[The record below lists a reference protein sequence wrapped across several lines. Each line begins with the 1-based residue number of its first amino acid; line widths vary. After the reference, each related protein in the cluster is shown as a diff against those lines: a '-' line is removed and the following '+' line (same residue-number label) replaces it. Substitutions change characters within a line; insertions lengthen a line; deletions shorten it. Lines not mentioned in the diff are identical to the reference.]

1 MKSDKLPFKNTCRS
15 ENSSWSF
22 TAITASNLKSGSKS
36 NTDGNRTAVAI
47 TSTAAFLPASEEA
60 ESDWTYDKEY

>member
-1 MKSDKLPFKNTCRS
+1 MKSDKLPLKNTRSS

-36 NTDGNRTAVAI
+36 NTNGNRIAVVI
-47 TSTAAFLPASEEA
+47 TSMAAFLPASEEA
-60 ESDWTYDKEY
+60 GSD